1 MRPLPPPLA
10 PIDVRPLFPRVDA
23 ALIELLRGLSP
34 EDWRRPTLA
43 RLWTVQ
49 DVAAHLLDG
58 YLRRLSLQR
67 DGHFG
72 DPPGEIGSYGDL
84 VSYLNRLN
92 ADWVQAFRRVSPGV
106 LIDLLEQWGPPS
118 SAYLAGL
125 DPQGKALF
133 PVAWAGEEESTA
145 WFDVARE
152 YTERWHHQQQIRHA
166 VDRPGIL
173 ERDLYHPVLDTFL
186 RALPHTYR
194 EVAAAEGALL
204 RVTVTGEAGGS
215 WDLLRREN
223 AWQLGIDVKG
233 SPDAEVSIPQEI
245 AWRLFTRGIGQ
256 DEARERMTV
265 EGDPGL
271 GWPVLHLLAVMA

>member
-1 MRPLPPPLA
+1 MRSLPV
-10 PIDVRPLFPRVDA
+10 IDVRPLLPRVDA

-34 EDWRRPTLA
+34 DDWRRPTLA

-49 DVAAHLLDG
+49 DIAAHLLDT
-58 YLRRLSLQR
+58 YLRRLSIQR

-84 VSYLNRLN
+84 VGYLNRLN

-106 LIDLLEQWGPPS
+106 LTDLLERWGPPS

-125 DPQGKALF
+125 DPRGKALF

-166 VDRPGIL
+166 TGRPGLL

-194 EVAAAEGALL
+194 EVAAAKGALL
-204 RVTVTGEAGGS
+204 RVTVTGEAGGT
-215 WDLLRREN
+215 WDLLRRDG
-223 AWQLGIDVKG
+223 AWQLGTDAEG
-233 SPDAEVSIPQEI
+233 SPDAEVTIPREI
-245 AWRLFTRGIGQ
+245 AWRLFTKGIGK
-256 DEARERMTV
+256 DEARPLLRV

-271 GWPVLHLLAVMA
+271 GWPVLQLLAVMA

>member
-1 MRPLPPPLA
+1 MRPLAPL
-10 PIDVRPLFPRVDA
+10 DVRALFPGLDA
-23 ALIELLRGLSP
+23 ALIELLRGLSLA
-34 EDWRRPTLA
+34 DWRRPTLA

-49 DVAAHLLDG
+49 DIAAHLLDG
-58 YLRRLSLQR
+58 YLRRLSIQR
-67 DGHFG
+67 DGHVG

-84 VSYLNRLN
+84 VGYLNRLN
-92 ADWVQAFRRVSPGV
+92 ADWVQAFRRLSPGV
-106 LIDLLEQWGPPS
+106 LVDLLAAWGPPS
-118 SAYLAGL
+118 SAFLAGL

-133 PVAWAGEEESTA
+133 SVAWAGEEESLA

-173 ERDLYHPVLDTFL
+173 ERALYHPVLDTFL

-194 EVAAAEGALL
+194 WVAAAEGALL

-215 WDLLRREN
+215 WDLLRRDD
-223 AWQLGIDVKG
+223 AWQLGTG
-233 SPDAEVSIPQEI
+233 AEETPAAEVAIPQEI
-245 AWRLFTRGIGQ
+245 AWRLFTKGIGQ
-256 DEARERMTV
+256 DEARGQITV
-265 EGDPGL
+265 EGDPAL